1 MQTIKTTL
9 TCLLLAAAPALA
21 QNQTKVATAAG
32 LDPSRYVTFEWKG
45 PVVHLPDDGPAVST
59 KAQAAVDKALASLG
73 YTLAAEGP
81 ASLVVSLHVAPRDS
95 EALSFAQASLVVD
108 LIDAASGVIIWR
120 SFDSDLEPVSLGKA
134 RFANVSTYTWK
145 AIPAKPGMVPAYQT
159 TERRLRSTVEAG
171 LLLRGFTVAAAGT
184 QPDFRVVYR
193 VVARSGGGK
202 KTDEAALT
210 VELEDAASGQ
220 LLWRGETSTPTPSPK
235 ESEDAIINAIA
246 ALLQAAPGKDAARK

>member
-1 MQTIKTTL
+1 MHTLKTTV
-9 TCLLLAAAPALA
+9 TCLLLAAAPVIA
-21 QNQTKVATAAG
+21 QNQTKVMTAAG
-32 LDPSRYVTFEWKG
+32 LDVSRYVTFEWKG

-59 KAQAAVDKALASLG
+59 KSQVAVDKALASLG
-73 YTLAAEGP
+73 YTLATEGP

-108 LIDAASGVIIWR
+108 LIDAASGVMVWR

-134 RFANVSTYTWK
+134 RFANVATYTWK
-145 AIPAKPGMVPAYQT
+145 TIPTKPGVIPGYQT

-210 VELEDAASGQ
+210 VELADAASGQ

-246 ALLQAAPGKDAARK
+246 ALLQAAPGKGAAQK